1 MANIVKEVVY
11 SNTTHDIRIAP
22 ELSATFPC
30 LVTNTG
36 ITADAEG
43 RKILKAGTPIG
54 AGAAIAGTNDVL
66 LKRDQVLVK
75 DTSYAQGVIL
85 HDTDVTA
92 GATNA
97 TIMVAGYVDYLKL
110 DSTVQTMV
118 DTAYMTTTPS
128 GGSATNTGNAVNAN
142 IKFIKGRA

>member
-1 MANIVKEVVY
+1 MTNIVKEVVY

-54 AGAAIAGTNDVL
+54 AGAARSASNDVL
-66 LKRDQVLVK
+66 MNRQQVLVQ
-75 DTSYAQGVIL
+75 DTSNTQGIVL
-85 HDTDVTA
+85 HDTDVTSGVA
-92 GATNA
+92 NA
-97 TIMVAGYVDYLKL
+97 TIMVEGYVDYLKL
-110 DSTVQTMV
+110 ETETKGLV
-118 DTAYMTTTPS
+118 DAAF
-128 GGSATNTGNAVNAN
+128 GGFNAANAD

>member
-1 MANIVKEVVY
+1 MV
-11 SNTTHDIRIAP
+11 NTVNYTNSTTDIRIAP
-22 ELSATFPC
+22 ELSATFSC
-30 LVTNTG
+30 QVTNTG
-36 ITADAEG
+36 ITADSNG

-54 AGAAIAGTNDVL
+54 AGAAIASTNDVL

-118 DTAYMTTTPS
+118 DTAYLKTTPS
-128 GGSATNTGNAVNAN
+128 GGSATDTGNAVNAN